1 MLSHLTNRPNQ
12 LSRKRFLMSLSDAG
26 NRRILI
32 TNDDGIDAEGLR
44 VLARIADRLSD
55 DVWTCAPINEES
67 GVGHAITLHR
77 PLRVRKL
84 ADQIFTVD
92 GTPSDCVLL
101 AINDL
106 IHDRKPDLVLSG
118 VNHGANIG
126 DDVTYSGTIGATM
139 EATLLGI
146 PAIALS
152 LELGEGEA
160 NWASVEAHA
169 PSIIETLVGQDW
181 PKETLISVNFPDCP
195 TDAVKGIRV
204 LRHGTR
210 KIGDEITH
218 HRDPRGRSYTWIG
231 PARRHAIDPDENTD
245 VTAVYDGYITI
256 TPLRLDLTNY
266 DALALLDQA
275 FAASTTDTMAVS

>member
-1 MLSHLTNRPNQ
+1 
-12 LSRKRFLMSLSDAG
+12 MSMPDASK
-26 NRRILI
+26 RRILI
-32 TNDDGIDAEGLR
+32 TNDDGIEAEGLR
-44 VLARIADRLSD
+44 VLARIADTLSR
-55 DVWTCAPINEES
+55 DVWTCAPINEAS

-77 PLRVRKL
+77 PLRIRKL
-84 ADQIFTVD
+84 GDQTFTVD
-92 GTPSDCVLL
+92 GTPTDCVLL

-118 VNHGANIG
+118 INHGANIG

-152 LELGEGEA
+152 LEQGEA
-160 NWASVEAHA
+160 EAHWSSVEAHA
-169 PSIIETLVGQDW
+169 PAIIEKLLGQAW
-181 PKETLISVNFPDCP
+181 PKETLFNLNFPDLP
-195 TDAVKGIRV
+195 ADQVKGIRV

-231 PARRHAIDPDENTD
+231 PARRHAVQPDGNTD
-245 VTAVYDGYITI
+245 VTAIAEGYITI
-256 TPLRLDLTNY
+256 TPLHLDLTNY
-266 DALALLDQA
+266 AALDELQQS
-275 FAASTTDTMAVS
+275 FAGADVAGKADMVRP